1 LTKFVPLL
9 PSEQNNDTSWYTS
22 IGAGLASGLLKT
34 VEGVTSLGA
43 ELIDLGADS
52 NTAGE
57 VEKFFDS
64 INIFED
70 AAQDRVI
77 GRLVETFTQI
87 GIPGTAGFKV
97 ATKLADKAIKAKKA
111 GNYANFKSKNVM
123 KGMEQAKKLND
134 RIPDKT
140 KRFAAGVFGG
150 ATGETLVAD
159 VEEIG
164 TFGDFFDGP
173 TSLDTLELEGR
184 DDASRKLL
192 NRLKF
197 GAESIFITPFVY
209 GVGAGGKALAKRGKD
224 LAYSNSSFE
233 RWVDRYIGSPFRPRG
248 DLPQEVFE
256 SEMAKAGLKARDT
269 FRAREI
275 VENITKEVDKLYPR
289 TGKFFDTSTNK
300 EQVAFYKKLNDVLFE
315 GDLSKEL
322 NPKAIDDLVDFL
334 KTKKLGEENIQN
346 IVLNLNNARGEFT
359 NLIKILERNAEGKIK
374 TGAKDLQK
382 IMKDRIEGWLGG
394 TYRIFQKPKGLFKLF
409 QKFEPTDEAYANAI
423 NLFRRYLSKTDKTRT
438 KPFNPESSD
447 YYERAKFLVDDIIN
461 QVQIKKKPAGLPDI
475 KYTDGTSM
483 AKTKKFEGATGKGSK
498 VFRQLFGEI
507 EDPRYSIF
515 NAMTNLSAVARTAT
529 YLEDIATQNRLVQ
542 NEGKRGFFWDS
553 EDLAKQAVDSPQ
565 TGIEIVP
572 VDSVIQKLPGGNSIV
587 NPLSGKYTTKE
598 IADGIKNINDVGAGL
613 TSVIR
618 GREGANPAEKAATW
632 FYRNLLLFPKG
643 ISQVAKTVLSIPTHL
658 RNFFSAGAFAGA
670 NGILFEGLTQPN
682 LLRKAFSEGIDLSG
696 LLKLG
701 PGSAKAQ
708 EAYRELLELGVVN
721 TQVQIGDLINLLKD
735 VTANPGVVNTD
746 AVLKPFMTKL
756 KKLGQF
762 FQGKYVAE
770 DDTWKITNYVV
781 ELDRL
786 KKSAVTQ
793 GTELTDEVI
802 KGLKQEAARIVK
814 NTVPNYAYV
823 GSAVKT
829 ARILPIGN
837 FMSFPAEMI
846 RTTTNIAEQGLKEMR
861 HIPAAGEVIRG
872 STVTPYVFI
881 EGKGLVKNNAITNG
895 TYGTGF
901 KRISGMATTLVVVPE
916 TVVEGAKFLYDVT
929 EDEIQAL
936 RQFVPEWSKNSTLV
950 PIRGEDGDLRYV
962 DFSHSNA
969 YDVIARPYRT
979 LVNNIIAG
987 EQDDRTLLSG
997 FVNGVNEAGA
1007 QIMNPFIS
1015 ESIWTEALTDL
1026 TVRGGRTAEGRQ
1038 LYTDQ
1043 TPAGDKAAIK
1053 FLHLGIALA
1062 PSYRQ
1067 FQRLGQAAFGV
1078 PTKRGDELNIG
1089 PELAGFMGFRPI
1101 KVDPLQSMGFK
1112 IAEYQQG
1119 IRNARRE
1126 FTGGY
1131 FGLLRG
1137 GRIKPNDVIERYF
1150 ASNKARFEVQK
1161 EMFKNISAAGI
1172 LGVETSKLRKEF
1184 KDRQI
1189 STKTFNDLGN
1199 AKFEPY
1205 FPSEDIRKRFAE
1217 IANNL
1222 GEPNIYLEVAPTLRA
1237 MRSLFRQLPLD
1248 GAFDIQIEDFLFEP
1262 INTPLLPQTGQ
1273 PIVNNQASV
1282 GQTNQLT
1289 RTESALLSDPLER
1302 EIARRT

>member
-9 PSEQNNDTSWYTS
+9 PAEQNNDTSWYTS
-22 IGAGLASGLLKT
+22 VGAGLASGLLKT
-34 VEGVTSLGA
+34 VEGVVSLGA
-43 ELIDLGADS
+43 ELVDLGADS
-52 NTAGE
+52 NTAGS
-57 VEKFFDS
+57 VEKFFDD

-70 AAQDRVI
+70 TAQDRVV
-77 GRLVETFTQI
+77 GKLVETFTQI
-87 GIPGTAGFKV
+87 GIPGGAGFKV
-97 ATKLADKAIKAKKA
+97 ATKLADRAIKAKKT
-111 GNYANFKSKNVM
+111 GNYANFRSPNVM

-134 RIPDKT
+134 RIPDGT

-173 TSLDTLELEGR
+173 TALDPTELEGR
-184 DDASRKLL
+184 EEAGRRIL

-209 GVGAGGKALAKRGKD
+209 GVGVGGKALAKRGKD
-224 LAYSNSSFE
+224 LAYSNNSFE
-233 RWVDRYIGSPFRPRG
+233 RWVDKYIGSPFRPRG
-248 DLPQEVFE
+248 DLPQEVFI
-256 SEMAKAGLKARDT
+256 SEMSKAGLKARDT

-275 VENITKEVDKLYPR
+275 VENITKEVDKIYPR
-289 TGKFFDTSTNK
+289 SSKFFDSSTDT
-300 EQVAFYKKLNDVLFE
+300 EQKNFYKKLNDVLFE
-315 GDLSKEL
+315 GDLNKEL
-322 NPKAIDDLVDFL
+322 NPGAIDDLVKFL
-334 KTKKLGEENIQN
+334 EKKKVGEDSIQN
-346 IVLNLNNARGEFT
+346 IVLNLNNARGEFS

-374 TGAKDLQK
+374 TGAKDIQK

-409 QKFEPTDEAYANAI
+409 QQYKPTDEAYVNAI
-423 NLFRRYLSKTDKTRT
+423 SLFRRYLAKTDKTRT
-438 KPFNPESSD
+438 KAYNPESTD
-447 YYERAKFLVDDIIN
+447 YYEKAKFLVDDIIN
-461 QVQIKKKPAGLPDI
+461 QVQVKKKAGGLPDI
-475 KYTDGTSM
+475 KYVDSTAMS
-483 AKTKKFEGATGKGSK
+483 KIKKFDDAPGKGSK

-529 YLEDIATQNRLVQ
+529 YLEDLATQNRLVQ
-542 NEGKRGFFWDS
+542 NQGGRGFFWET
-553 EDLAKQAVDSPQ
+553 EDIAKQAVNAPG

-572 VDSVIQKLPGGNSIV
+572 LDSVVQKLPGGKSVV
-587 NPLSGKYTTKE
+587 NPLSGKFTTRE
-598 IADGIKNINDVGAGL
+598 IADGIKNINDIGAGL
-613 TSVIR
+613 TQVIR

-682 LLRKAFSEGIDLSG
+682 LLRKAFAEGVDLSG

-708 EAYRELLELGVVN
+708 KAYRELLELGVVN
-721 TQVQIGDLINLLKD
+721 TQVQIGDLVNLLKD

-746 AVLKPFMTKL
+746 AVLKPFLTKL
-756 KKLGQF
+756 KKLGNF

-786 KKSAVTQ
+786 KKAAAKQ
-793 GTELTDEVI
+793 GTELTDDVVKE
-802 KGLKQEAARIVK
+802 LKQEAARIVK

-846 RTTTNIAEQGLKEMR
+846 RTTTNIAEQGLTEMR
-861 HIPAAGEVIRG
+861 HSKPVRG
-872 STVTPYVFI
+872 SSVTPYVI
-881 EGKGLVKNNAITNG
+881 DAETGQLVKNDAITRG

-901 KRISGMATTLVVVPE
+901 KRISGMATVLVVVPE
-916 TVVEGAKFLYDVT
+916 TVVEGTKFLYDVS

-950 PIRGEDGDLRYV
+950 PIRGDDGELRYI

-987 EQDDRTLLSG
+987 EQDDRTLLAG
-997 FVNGVNEAGA
+997 FVNGVNQAGA
-1007 QIMNPFIS
+1007 EIMNPFIS
-1015 ESIWTEALTDL
+1015 ESIWTEAVTDIV
-1026 TVRGGRTAEGRQ
+1026 VRGGRTQEGRQ

-1172 LGVETSKLRKEF
+1172 LGVDTANLRKEF
-1184 KDRQI
+1184 RDRQI

-1248 GAFDIQIEDFLFEP
+1248 GNFDVEIDDFLFEP
-1262 INTPLLPQTGQ
+1262 LDTAFLPETGQ
-1273 PIVNNQASV
+1273 PIIANQTTEAKI
-1282 GQTNQLT
+1282 NELT
-1289 RTESALLSDPLER
+1289 RTENALLSDPLDR

>member
-1 LTKFVPLL
+1 MTKFVPLI
-9 PSEQNNDTSWYTS
+9 PAEQNNDTSWYTS
-22 IGAGLASGLLKT
+22 VGAGLASGLLKT
-34 VEGVTSLGA
+34 VEGVVSLGA

-52 NTAGE
+52 NTAGD
-57 VEKFFDS
+57 VEKFFDD

-70 AAQDRVI
+70 AAQDRVV
-77 GRLVETFTQI
+77 GKLVETFTQI
-87 GIPGTAGFKV
+87 GIPGGAGFKV
-97 ATKLADKAIKAKKA
+97 ATKLADRAIKAKKA

-134 RIPDKT
+134 RIPDGT

-173 TSLDTLELEGR
+173 TAIDSTELEGR
-184 DDASRKLL
+184 DEAGRKLL

-233 RWVDRYIGSPFRPRG
+233 RWVDKYIGSPFRPRG

-275 VENITKEVDKLYPR
+275 VENITKEVDKIYPR
-289 TGKFFDTSTNK
+289 SSKFFDSSTDA
-300 EQVAFYKKLNDVLFE
+300 EQKNFYKKLNDVLFE

-322 NPKAIDDLVDFL
+322 NPGAVDDLVKFL
-334 KTKKLGEENIQN
+334 QNKKVNEDSIQN
-346 IVLNLNNARGEFT
+346 IVLNLNNARGEFS
-359 NLIKILERNAEGKIK
+359 NLIKILERNTEGKIK

-382 IMKDRIEGWLGG
+382 IMKERIEGWLGG
-394 TYRIFQKPKGLFKLF
+394 TYRIFQRPKGLFKLF
-409 QKFEPTDEAYANAI
+409 QQYKPTDEAYVNAI
-423 NLFRRYLSKTDKTRT
+423 NLFRRYLAKTDKTRT
-438 KPFNPESSD
+438 KAYNPESTD
-447 YYERAKFLVDDIIN
+447 YYEKAKFLVDDIIN
-461 QVQIKKKPAGLPDI
+461 QVQVKKKAGGLPDI
-475 KYTDGTSM
+475 KYVDGTAMS
-483 AKTKKFEGATGKGSK
+483 KTKKFDDAPGKGSK

-542 NEGKRGFFWDS
+542 NQGGRGFFWET
-553 EDLAKQAVDSPQ
+553 EDIAKQAVNSPG

-572 VDSVIQKLPGGNSIV
+572 LDSVIQKLPGGKNVV
-587 NPLSGKYTTKE
+587 NPLSGKFTTKE
-598 IADGIKNINDVGAGL
+598 IADGIKNINDIGAGL
-613 TSVIR
+613 TQVIR

-670 NGILFEGLTQPN
+670 NGILFEGLTNPK
-682 LLRKAFSEGIDLSG
+682 LLANAFAEGIDVSA

-701 PGSAKAQ
+701 PNSAKAQ

-721 TQVQIGDLINLLKD
+721 TQVQIGDLVNLLRD

-746 AVLKPFMTKL
+746 AVLKPFLTKL
-756 KKLGQF
+756 KKLGNF

-786 KKSAVTQ
+786 KKAAVKQ
-793 GTELTDEVI
+793 GTELTDDVI
-802 KGLKQEAARIVK
+802 KNLKQEAARIVK

-861 HIPAAGEVIRG
+861 HSRPVRG
-872 STVTPYVFI
+872 SSVTPYVI
-881 EGKGLVKNNAITNG
+881 DAETGQLVKNDAITRG

-916 TVVEGAKFLYDVT
+916 TVVEGAKFLYDVS

-950 PIRGEDGDLRYV
+950 PIRGDDGELRYI

-987 EQDDRTLLSG
+987 EQDDRTLLAG
-997 FVNGVNEAGA
+997 FVNGVNQAGA
-1007 QIMNPFIS
+1007 EIMNPFIS
-1015 ESIWTEALTDL
+1015 ESIWTEAVTDIV
-1026 TVRGGRTAEGRQ
+1026 VRGGRTQEGRQ

-1172 LGVETSKLRKEF
+1172 LGVDTASLRKEF
-1184 KDRQI
+1184 RDRQI

-1237 MRSLFRQLPLD
+1237 MKTLFRQLPLD
-1248 GAFDIQIEDFLFEP
+1248 GSFDVEIDDFLFEP
-1262 INTPLLPQTGQ
+1262 LDTTFLPQTGQ
-1273 PIVNNQASV
+1273 PIVANQTTEAKI
-1282 GQTNQLT
+1282 NELT
-1289 RTESALLSDPLER
+1289 RTENALLSDPLER